1 MHQEGELHTLSTL
14 TEKYNITNLS
24 NFPNHKVAK
33 RNQVKPQKGKL
44 KFDLKCIIDPLR
56 LGAKILQ
63 Y

>member
-24 NFPNHKVAK
+24 NFPNHTVAK
-33 RNQVKPQKGKL
+33 RNQVIQKGKL